1 MNAEIREGIPVLAPP
16 GAGLP
21 RLELI
26 IMRLAFGWLRRR
38 QTREQAA
45 ELFRRERDVILRLAS
60 RCDPESASRP
70 VLIDRL
76 RGMEDSSR
84 FWSVFMV
91 IDHLRIVNRGI
102 SEVIRLLG
110 RGQTPARQ
118 LRIADVKPRPL
129 ADQKVTGEF
138 EQACAR
144 FERHAAKLSDLRTAL
159 RYAHPWFGPLDAS
172 GWHFLAGFHMQ
183 LHRRQIELILRHLSP
198 DRS

>member
-1 MNAEIREGIPVLAPP
+1 MSAEIRGDMPVVGPP

-26 IMRLAFGWLRRR
+26 IARLVFGWLRRR
-38 QTREQAA
+38 NTREQAA
-45 ELFRRERDVILRLAS
+45 EVFRREREVILRLAS
-60 RCDPESASRP
+60 RCDPESGSRP

-76 RGMEDSSR
+76 RGMEDNSR

-91 IDHLRIVNRGI
+91 VDHLRIVNGGI
-102 SEVIRLLG
+102 SKVILLLG
-110 RGQTPARQ
+110 RGQTPERQ
-118 LRIADVKPRPL
+118 LRIADVKPSPH
-129 ADQKVTGEF
+129 ADQEVIGEF

-183 LHRRQIELILRHLSP
+183 LHRRQIEQILRQLSP
-198 DRS
+198 DRN